1 MKIISI
7 FQIIFSLS
15 LFGIIFIFL
24 RNLPVLVE
32 FEPQPIPREKKF
44 YFRCKKR
51 VLVIKEK
58 LSDKFHQFRE
68 KNLHRLKVLT
78 LKMDNFLTSYLKK
91 TREIRLHQKKK
102 ARPKTK

>member
-1 MKIISI
+1 MEIISI

-24 RNLPVLVE
+24 RNLPILVD
-32 FEPQPIPREKKF
+32 FEPQPIPREKKI

-51 VLVIKEK
+51 FVIIKEK
-58 LSDKFHQFRE
+58 LIDRFHQFRE
-68 KNLHRLKVLT
+68 KNLHRLKLLT

-91 TREIRLHQKKK
+91 TREIKIHQT
-102 ARPKTK
+102 KTKPKIK

>member
-7 FQIIFSLS
+7 LQIIFSLS

-32 FEPQPIPREKKF
+32 FEPQSIPREKKF

-58 LSDKFHQFRE
+58 
-68 KNLHRLKVLT
+68 
-78 LKMDNFLTSYLKK
+78 
-91 TREIRLHQKKK
+91 
-102 ARPKTK
+102 

>member
-1 MKIISI
+1 
-7 FQIIFSLS
+7 LS
-15 LFGIIFIFL
+15 LNLSQFLERKNFFGIIFIFL

-51 VLVIKEK
+51 FLIIKEK

-102 ARPKTK
+102 AKPKTK